1 MKFQI
6 IGEDRDSGGRTTF
19 TVEAESKA
27 AAERKARDRNVNVRS
42 VRDISDGV
50 ATTALNYGRPRKSGG
65 LGKLVA
71 VVVLLALFGVAWYAW
86 RSGWL
91 PF

>member
-6 IGEDRDSGGRTTF
+6 IGEDRDTGGRTTF
-19 TVEAESKA
+19 AVEAESKA

-42 VRDISDGV
+42 VRDISEGA
-50 ATTALNYGRPRKSGG
+50 ATTPVNYGRRGRSGG
-65 LGKLVA
+65 LGKPLA
-71 VVVLLALFGVAWYAW
+71 TVVLLALVALAWYAW

-91 PF
+91 PV